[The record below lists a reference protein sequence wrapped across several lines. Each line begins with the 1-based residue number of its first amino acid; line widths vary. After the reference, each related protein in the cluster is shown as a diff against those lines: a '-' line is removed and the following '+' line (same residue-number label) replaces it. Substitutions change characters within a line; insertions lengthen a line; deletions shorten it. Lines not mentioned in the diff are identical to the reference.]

1 MELQPLIRNQEVTM
15 AHFCSP
21 LATLPHVAQPSA
33 DHPQITFP
41 GAIHKSARTFL
52 LGPVDSHPDEAP
64 PSDAPQ
70 SLTLIFDEADHARP
84 TQLYIDRLPV
94 PSRFWTWDHHRG
106 VLSWRFADP
115 DAPARGRMAFSLGG
129 THAVGSVEKAGT
141 HLGVVGQLA
150 PVSYD
155 CDLALNA
162 GASVGGSDQSPQLSW
177 DATSAQWRNATWVGK
192 ALEFTYQLDKQII
205 VGQPVYSID
214 VTFDDEQTSM
224 EWQPSQA
231 TARMAAGLRF
241 DMTTPGDDMPTDD
254 RSGLSD
260 PNARAIT
267 TVFPYQLSFN
277 LTNFGNNI
285 NGAML
290 TANST
295 TAGTVV
301 AFRGKPH
308 NPSVVGLY
316 RIDGKQARA
325 AFAVHDRKLWIH
337 DEPIDDSRLAGNA
350 LRFSGLSPAQQAVS
364 GLPAE
369 GTLVFSDDGHTHRL
383 EGCDIVGR
391 RASAD
396 AVAAPCASREAVAH
410 PMVTASANLVGD
422 SDLSLTEL
430 ANMTQF
436 AFVQDPVSHNNV
448 WVDAVQQA
456 TMNDFNQILLYYMS

>member
-1 MELQPLIRNQEVTM
+1 
-15 AHFCSP
+15 
-21 LATLPHVAQPSA
+21 
-33 DHPQITFP
+33 
-41 GAIHKSARTFL
+41 
-52 LGPVDSHPDEAP
+52 
-64 PSDAPQ
+64 
-70 SLTLIFDEADHARP
+70 
-84 TQLYIDRLPV
+84 
-94 PSRFWTWDHHRG
+94 
-106 VLSWRFADP
+106 
-115 DAPARGRMAFSLGG
+115 
-129 THAVGSVEKAGT
+129 
-141 HLGVVGQLA
+141 
-150 PVSYD
+150 
-155 CDLALNA
+155 
-162 GASVGGSDQSPQLSW
+162 
-177 DATSAQWRNATWVGK
+177 
-192 ALEFTYQLDKQII
+192 
-205 VGQPVYSID
+205 
-214 VTFDDEQTSM
+214 M

-290 TANST
+290 TVNST

-337 DEPIDDSRLAGNA
+337 DEPIDDARLAGNA

-383 EGCDIVGR
+383 EGCDVVGR

-396 AVAAPCASREAVAH
+396 ALAAPCASREAVAH
-410 PMVTASANLVGD
+410 PMVTAGANLVGD

-456 TMNDFNQILLYYMS
+456 TMNDFNQILLYYMPSDLRQTFYGQTQFNLSSAALQQIASMAPAGSDAGSWYQTLAVAFLTNVLSTWNEDGAAQLNALRAQAWLKSQTAISPVFKMQSAAMYALEWPNLNQNGNIGAYLADQVNQQAHYNTFIDADQAQWLSELQQAILDADSLQKMTDMVNNLVMAAKNNGLYWAYAFFRYITTPQALMEI